1 MHPTRLLFAAALCV
15 LGALPLAIRQPAAQM
30 QLDFNQIFRCVEG
43 TPIGPA
49 ECDHARELITFNCT
63 VCHLFVRI
71 VMKQGTPTDWN
82 ATIERHRSRMPDIT
96 TADMDA
102 MRDYLAANFRPDLP
116 PPDVP
121 PELLQE
127 IDNPL

>member
-1 MHPTRLLFAAALCV
+1 MHPIRLLAAAALC
-15 LGALPLAIRQPAAQM
+15 LAIALPFGTGRPAAQM
-30 QLDFNQIFRCVEG
+30 QLDFKQIFRCVEG
-43 TPIGPA
+43 TEIGPA
-49 ECDHARELITFNCT
+49 ECDRARELITFNCT

-82 ATIERHRSRMPDIT
+82 ATIERHRSRLPDLPA
-96 TADMDA
+96 ADMDA
-102 MRDYLAANFRPDLP
+102 MRDYLAANFRPDLA
-116 PPDVP
+116 PPDLP